1 MDTVLITGAA
11 RGIGKETARIF
22 AENGYRIIINYKTS
36 RLSAEK
42 LSAEIGAIPIKA
54 DISNANEVLE
64 MFAFINENFGGVD
77 VLINNAAISRFNLF
91 TDISDAEW
99 REMMAINLDGTFFC
113 SRAAIPYMVRQKRG
127 KIVNV
132 SSIWGITG
140 SACEVAYST
149 TKAAIIGM
157 THALAKELGP
167 SNIQVNCV
175 APGVIDTDMMSDF
188 SESDIKALIDD
199 TPLMRLGKPRD
210 VAEAIFFLASEKA
223 DFITGQV
230 LSPNGGMVI

>member
-99 REMMAINLDGTFFC
+99 REMMAINLDGAFFC
-113 SRAAIPYMVRQKRG
+113 SRVAIPYMVRQKRG